1 MIDYEMTQAIAKKIK
16 EIRLKQGVT
25 LSVLSK
31 RTVLSKGL
39 LSKIENG
46 RTIPSLPVFMN
57 LAKALNTSPKD
68 FFEEGSLSGGKHFLH
83 LKGNEYLSTKK
94 EDRSGFD
101 YRFIFS
107 QMLSSCRMQTYLL
120 TLKPKAERKTT
131 ITDGYEFKFLLH
143 GHCDYQIGDEV
154 VTLEEGDSLYFDASV
169 PHMPVNNSKGNVIML
184 VFYFI
189 KTEGKN

>member
-1 MIDYEMTQAIAKKIK
+1 MIDYEMTEAIAKKIR

-25 LSVLSK
+25 LSDLSK

-68 FFEEGSLSGGKHFLH
+68 FFDVSSLSGEKHFLH
-83 LKGNEYLSTKK
+83 LKRMEYLPAKK
-94 EDRSGFD
+94 EDRFGFD
-101 YRFIFS
+101 YHFIFS
-107 QMLSSCRMQTYLL
+107 QMLPPCRMQTYLM
-120 TLKPKAERKTT
+120 TVKPKSENKTT

-143 GHCDYQIGDEV
+143 GRCDYHIGDEIV
-154 VTLEEGDSLYFDASV
+154 KLEEGDSLYFDASI
-169 PHMPVNNSKGNVIML
+169 PHMPVNKSKGNVIML

-189 KTEGKN
+189 

>member
-1 MIDYEMTQAIAKKIK
+1 MVDYEMTEAIAKKIK

-25 LSVLSK
+25 LSDLSK

-57 LAKALNTSPKD
+57 LAKALNTNPKD
-68 FFEEGSLSGGKHFLH
+68 FFEENSFLGGKHYLH
-83 LKGNEYLSTKK
+83 LKQSEYTSAKK
-94 EDRSGFD
+94 EARPGFD
-101 YRFIFS
+101 YHFIFS

-120 TLKPKAERKTT
+120 TIKPKSASKTT
-131 ITDGYEFKFLLH
+131 ITDGYEFKFILH
-143 GHCDYQIGDEV
+143 GRCDYHIGDDV
-154 VTLEEGDSLYFDASV
+154 IKLEEGDSLYFDASI
-169 PHMPVNNSKGNVIML
+169 PHMPVNNSKGNVVML

>member
-1 MIDYEMTQAIAKKIK
+1 MIDYEMTEGIAKKIK

-25 LSVLSK
+25 LNDLSK

-57 LAKALNTSPKD
+57 LAKALNTNPKD
-68 FFEEGSLSGGKHFLH
+68 FFEGSAFPSGKHYLH
-83 LKGNEYLSTKK
+83 LKQSEYLTTKK
-94 EDRSGFD
+94 EDRPGFD
-101 YRFIFS
+101 YNFIFS
-107 QMLSSCRMQTYLL
+107 QMLSGCRMQTYLL
-120 TLKPKAERKTT
+120 TIKPKSVSKTT
-131 ITDGYEFKFLLH
+131 ITDGYEFKFILH
-143 GHCDYQIGDEV
+143 GRCDYYVGDEV
-154 VTLEEGDSLYFDASV
+154 VKLEEGDSLYFDASI
-169 PHMPVNNSKGNVIML
+169 PHMPVNNSKGNVVML